1 VSSIPGK
8 APSVKLPPQI
18 MTTRSLL
25 LEQMG
30 RLLTTEETLAK
41 LVLPQVLLELEDVQL
56 TETVSSHLAETRAH
70 AGRLKEAFL
79 ALGELPSGRTALGL
93 DGLRWERENVASGV
107 APGLRPFLACAA
119 AMGMEHY
126 EINAY
131 EVAIRLAESEA
142 GAEEAVR
149 LLRANLEEE
158 IAALQKLGGEADRLS
173 GQLD

>member
-1 VSSIPGK
+1 VSSITGK
-8 APSVKLPPQI
+8 APSVKLPPQVA
-18 MTTRSLL
+18 TTRSLL

-41 LVLPQVLLELEDVQL
+41 LVLPQVLLEIQDVQL
-56 TETVSSHLAETRAH
+56 ADAVSSHLAQTRAH
-70 AGRLKEAFL
+70 AGRVKEAFL

-93 DGLRWERENVASGV
+93 DGLKWERENVASEV

-131 EVAIRLAESEA
+131 EAAIRLAESEA
-142 GAEEAVR
+142 GAEEVVR
-149 LLRANLEEE
+149 LLRANLEDE
-158 IAALQKLGGEADRLS
+158 IAALQKLGGEADRLA